1 MNFGQ
6 SFRLAIKSLMAS
18 KARALLTMLGI
29 IIGVAAVIII
39 ISLGDGMQNM
49 VNEQF
54 ESMGTN
60 MLVATIIG
68 RSSSRQVRDED
79 MFALVEK
86 NPDLLA
92 GVSPFVSG
100 RTRNKIGAEV
110 LTATS
115 VSGVSEQYAAIRS
128 LKLTAG
134 RFLQY
139 ADVMKMSKVCVI
151 GSYLN
156 DEYFDGD
163 GVGQTVRIGGDNY
176 TVVGTLEEKAGYGKG
191 SDDDAVFIP
200 YTNAQRLN
208 KNAHTAQYYFTA
220 VDSDATDTAK
230 WLIEQKLQSVYG
242 DSDAYLVISMSEMM
256 NMMSTIQSTLMSV
269 LVAIAAISLLVGGI
283 GIMNIMLV
291 SVTERTKEI
300 GMRKSL
306 GAKRRDIRSQ
316 FIIEAGTTS
325 AVGGVIGIIVGVL
338 LANVAGSI
346 VGITAIPSTSA
357 IAVSFGVSVAV
368 GVVFGYLPANKAA
381 KLNPIDA
388 LRYE

>member
-6 SFRLAIKSLMAS
+6 SFRLAIKSLTAS

-208 KNAHTAQYYFTA
+208 KNAHTAQ
-220 VDSDATDTAK
+220 
-230 WLIEQKLQSVYG
+230 
-242 DSDAYLVISMSEMM
+242 
-256 NMMSTIQSTLMSV
+256 
-269 LVAIAAISLLVGGI
+269 
-283 GIMNIMLV
+283 
-291 SVTERTKEI
+291 
-300 GMRKSL
+300 
-306 GAKRRDIRSQ
+306 
-316 FIIEAGTTS
+316 
-325 AVGGVIGIIVGVL
+325 
-338 LANVAGSI
+338 
-346 VGITAIPSTSA
+346 
-357 IAVSFGVSVAV
+357 
-368 GVVFGYLPANKAA
+368 
-381 KLNPIDA
+381 
-388 LRYE
+388 